1 MTAPSSAPL
10 RITIAG
16 ASSLLGKEV
25 TELMASSGLPAHELR
40 LLDDAALEGTL
51 TEAEGEPAL
60 IRGLLPGSFDDARL
74 VFFAGLEEF
83 TARHWGEAERAGA
96 DVIDLSGG
104 LSGVR
109 RALPS
114 IASLDDTLS
123 PARPLARKLVRAP
136 GASVIVAATVA
147 VALRMLPVRRI
158 AATIFHSVSESG
170 QAGIDEL
177 EAQTASLLSFQPIAR
192 EVFDAQVA
200 FNLLDRYGESCR
212 ERLEDVRARIS
223 RDLADYLGYRA
234 PMPAVQVI
242 QAPVFY
248 GAAFSVG
255 VEFDGPLPEDSVH
268 DALAG
273 VGVVVGADSPSNTSV
288 AGSAEIHVTLRADA
302 NLPMIWW
309 IWGAVDNVRLAAQ
322 NAVRIAE
329 RICASENG
337 SQPAVA

>member
-1 MTAPSSAPL
+1 MTSRSAAPL
-10 RITIAG
+10 RFTIAG

-25 TELMASSGLPAHELR
+25 TELIGSSELPAHELR
-40 LLDDAALEGTL
+40 LLDDAALEGTV
-51 TEAEGEPAL
+51 TGAGGEPTL
-60 IRGLLPGSFDDARL
+60 IHSLVPGSFDGARL
-74 VFFAGLEEF
+74 VFFTGLEEF
-83 TARHWGEAERAGA
+83 TARHWAEAERAGA

-109 RALPS
+109 RAMPS
-114 IASLDDTLS
+114 IPALDATLA
-123 PARPLARKLVRAP
+123 PARPLPRKLVRAP
-136 GASVIVAATVA
+136 GAAVIVAATIS

-158 AATIFHSVSESG
+158 VATIFHSVSESG

-177 EAQTASLLSFQPIAR
+177 EAQTASLLSFQPIVR

-212 ERLEDVRARIS
+212 ERLEDVRARVS

-248 GAAFSVG
+248 GAAFSVS

-268 DALAG
+268 QALAAEG
-273 VGVVVGADSPSNTSV
+273 IVVGEDSPSNASA
-288 AGSAEIHVTLRADA
+288 AGSAEIHATLRADA
-302 NLPMIWW
+302 NLPMMWW

-337 SQPAVA
+337 V

>member
-1 MTAPSSAPL
+1 MTFPSASPL

-25 TELMASSGLPAHELR
+25 TELLGSSALPPHELR

-51 TEAEGEPAL
+51 TEAGGEPAVIHKL
-60 IRGLLPGSFDDARL
+60 APGSFEGAGV

-83 TARHWGEAERAGA
+83 TARHWAEAERAGA
-96 DVIDLSGG
+96 AVIDLSGG

-109 RALPS
+109 TAVPS
-114 IASLDDTLS
+114 IPSVDPTLGS
-123 PARPLARKLVRAP
+123 ARPMSSLLVRSPSA
-136 GASVIVAATVA
+136 AVIAAATIS

-158 AATIFHSVSESG
+158 AATFFHAVSESG

-192 EVFDAQVA
+192 QVFDTQVA
-200 FNLLDRYGESCR
+200 FNLLDCYGESCR
-212 ERLEDVRARIS
+212 QRLQDIRARVAH
-223 RDLADYLGYRA
+223 DLSDYLAYRA
-234 PMPAVQVI
+234 PMPAIQVI

-248 GAAFSVG
+248 GAAFTVM
-255 VEFDGPLPEDSVH
+255 VEFDGPFPEPSIQQ
-268 DALAG
+268 ALHG
-273 VGVVVGADSPSNTSV
+273 MGVVVSKESSSNATAAGSV
-288 AGSAEIHVTLRADA
+288 AIHVTLRTDA

-309 IWGAVDNVRLAAQ
+309 IWGVVDNVRLAAQ

-329 RICASENG
+329 RICATG
-337 SQPAVA
+337 Q